1 MIKILTYVVT
11 VICVFS
17 LGLFGT
23 EKNQTENTVSIQLA
37 KEENTAAEDEI
48 ETDFSQEIIEVP
60 LEDKTE
66 IPETNTMQEKIV
78 TTQPT
83 ITTQANTQEKKT
95 QETSSSKP
103 KETKSNTQSN
113 SNLQVQP
120 KTQETVQPKEQ
131 EKVQTQPKVQT
142 QTQTQV
148 NTETPKQ
155 QTVQSQ
161 VSNNKE
167 SFKENTAIINEIR
180 NIINSNPSTYMKQL
194 GYNIVVDSSIVN
206 LTTGFTYTQTRVK
219 NAISCSFGT
228 IRIYARD
235 YYVGNELRWTEAFI
249 L

>member
-1 MIKILTYVVT
+1 MIKVLTYVIT
-11 VICVFS
+11 IICVFG
-17 LGLFGT
+17 LGLFNFQGNDAENT
-23 EKNQTENTVSIQLA
+23 VPMQVAEVENTTAENQTENNSQL
-37 KEENTAAEDEI
+37 ELIEDPSANQI
-48 ETDFSQEIIEVP
+48 EMSETETTQES
-60 LEDKTE
+60 
-66 IPETNTMQEKIV
+66 IV

-103 KETKSNTQSN
+103 KETKPNTQSN

-142 QTQTQV
+142 QNQTQV